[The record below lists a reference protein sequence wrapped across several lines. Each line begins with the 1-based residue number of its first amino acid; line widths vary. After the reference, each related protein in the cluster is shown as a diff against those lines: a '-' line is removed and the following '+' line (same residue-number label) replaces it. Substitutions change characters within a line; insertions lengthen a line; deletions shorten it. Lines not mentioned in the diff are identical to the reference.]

1 MSKKNSSSNVWAEKD
16 CPWWINKDI
25 AENIKGCLIV
35 ESDSKIYS
43 IGQVTKAVN
52 WTRKKKGSETNN
64 IGPKIRLSTIMNTDI
79 GETVSGTEL
88 PLKQLVIDKCS
99 DLLKKELYKIKMDST
114 RSSGNVAGKNLI
126 SFNFDLKKY

>member
-1 MSKKNSSSNVWAEKD
+1 MVEKD

-43 IGQVTKAVN
+43 IGQVTKAMN

-64 IGPKIRLSTIMNTDI
+64 IGPKIRLSTVLNTDI
-79 GETVSGTEL
+79 GDMVSDTEL
-88 PLKQLVIDKCS
+88 PLTQLGIDKSS
-99 DLLKKELYKIKMDST
+99 DLLKKELCKIKMGST
-114 RSSGNVAGKNLI
+114 RTIGHVAGNNLF
-126 SFNFDLKKY
+126 SFNFV